1 MVIFWFLVISISIF
15 LYLNQFL
22 DEYKISDYEYYQLD
36 IIFEEIRKE
45 LEDLL
50 NQKDLSCYYY
60 DRGNYLKDLKL
71 YEEAI
76 QCFDKAIEMR
86 PHQSYL
92 YNCKGVALCELNECE
107 EALLLFDKSIGINPN
122 QSTSYHYKADALLK
136 LGRYKLAIQNY
147 DTAIKMNPNLTIA
160 IYNRD
165 IALIKI
171 NNDLKQEN
179 KN

>member
-1 MVIFWFLVISISIF
+1 M
-15 LYLNQFL
+15 
-22 DEYKISDYEYYQLD
+22 
-36 IIFEEIRKE
+36 
-45 LEDLL
+45 L

-60 DRGNYLKDLKL
+60 DRGNYLNDLKL

-147 DTAIKMNPNLTIA
+147 DTAIKMNPNLIKQAMESSNLGLGVQRKWKWTFVVLDWTLSSIA
-160 IYNRD
+160 SSR
-165 IALIKI
+165 
-171 NNDLKQEN
+171 
-179 KN
+179 